1 MSFINEID
9 TTLDGVKDLIES
21 GLNIDEQISIF
32 FNVIFNHFIYDVSI
46 L

>member
-1 MSFINEID
+1 MSLFNEID

-32 FNVIFNHFIYDVSI
+32 FNVIF
-46 L
+46 